1 VFFLLGAL
9 VTITKKGRQFVR
21 WAWAKT
27 ARSKSEPE
35 PEPEPELQK
44 LTLHHLFRDD
54 FSIGSYKMLQGFSSD
69 FHKGDVRLG
78 THNFEIGMYGDFA
91 AKSLFMSLYVPAD
104 KHAYDIIAWFADG
117 YNVYLE
123 DARKNIHIFGHRM
136 ETTRSL

>member
-1 VFFLLGAL
+1 MDLLNPDIWKAPAALVGYWQTIVAGVFFLLGAL

-54 FSIGSYKMLQGFSSD
+54 FSIGSAPG
-69 FHKGDVRLG
+69 
-78 THNFEIGMYGDFA
+78 
-91 AKSLFMSLYVPAD
+91 
-104 KHAYDIIAWFADG
+104 
-117 YNVYLE
+117 
-123 DARKNIHIFGHRM
+123 IFQ
-136 ETTRSL
+136 